1 MDKGMQTLIR
11 LIVGNLIYA
20 AVVSVAGVFF
30 VHDSVQFI
38 LGVFW
43 SAIGAGFVAIH
54 MYCSLQKSLD
64 MGSHD
69 ASKRESGQAV
79 IRMMIM
85 IMVVVV
91 GLMLPQWLSPY
102 GVILGMFALKVS
114 AYVQPFFIGHSSS
127 LQEDGHTKK

>member
-11 LIVGNLIYA
+11 LIIGNLIYA

-30 VHDSVQFI
+30 VHNSVQFI

-43 SAIGAGFVAIH
+43 SAIGASFVAIH

-64 MGSHD
+64 MGSSD

-85 IMVVVV
+85 IMVVVI
-91 GLMLPQWLSPY
+91 GLM
-102 GVILGMFALKVS
+102 LGMFALKVS
-114 AYVQPFFIGHSSS
+114 AYIQPFFIRHRSF
-127 LQEDGHTKK
+127 QEEDGHTKQ

>member
-11 LIVGNLIYA
+11 LIIGNLIYA
-20 AVVSVAGVFF
+20 AVVSVAGIFF
-30 VHDSVQFI
+30 VHNSVQFI

-43 SAIGAGFVAIH
+43 SAIGASFVAIH

-64 MGSHD
+64 MGSSD

-85 IMVVVV
+85 IMVVVI
-91 GLMLPQWLSPY
+91 GLMLRQWLSPY

-114 AYVQPFFIGHSSS
+114 AYIQPFFIRHRSF
-127 LQEDGHTKK
+127 QEEDGHTKQ